1 MQPGE
6 TRVKLLMKSS
16 QNEGNK
22 IFPNHLQEIWNIP
35 LLFVKST
42 LLLTTKFY
50 RSETT
55 HPLYGTR
62 LNSAGET
69 FGGDCNLNF
78 RCSEDKESC
87 VKRDRPR
94 GLYVNL
100 ARKRY
105 LRRKQCSQQPWKP
118 ILRLHTGP
126 WHQPLQALPLEGDWV
141 WCSLG
146 DGPTHP
152 GGMLGWTGVRS
163 WSCWGHW

>member
-1 MQPGE
+1 MFDGICWGRGAMKPGE
-6 TRVKLLMKSS
+6 TRVKFLMKSS

-42 LLLTTKFY
+42 LLLTTKLY
-50 RSETT
+50 RGETT

-78 RCSEDKESC
+78 RCSEDEESC

-105 LRRKQCSQQPWKP
+105 LRRKQCSQQPWKQLQAYSGYTRGP
-118 ILRLHTGP
+118 GTNLLRLFLSKATRF
-126 WHQPLQALPLEGDWV
+126 
-141 WCSLG
+141 
-146 DGPTHP
+146 
-152 GGMLGWTGVRS
+152 GVV
-163 WSCWGHW
+163 